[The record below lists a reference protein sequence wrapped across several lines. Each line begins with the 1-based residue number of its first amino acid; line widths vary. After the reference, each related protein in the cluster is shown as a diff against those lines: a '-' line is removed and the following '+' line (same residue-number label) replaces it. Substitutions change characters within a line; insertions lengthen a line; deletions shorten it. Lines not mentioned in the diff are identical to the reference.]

1 MISNT
6 ATPRYYGEFRQQV
19 ISGTLPVN
27 REVAMEMRRIDRLIA
42 DPRYYYDPAPV
53 EGWIRFCENELTL
66 VDGSDLHLLLTFKVW
81 GEQVYGWYYYEEQ
94 QVFVPNVNEPN
105 LGHFEAKHV
114 KKRLTK
120 KQFLLV
126 GRGAAKSLYAS
137 CHHAYY
143 QSVIPTT
150 TQQIVTAPTMKQS
163 EETLMP
169 IKTAIARARGPLY
182 QFLTEGSLQNTTGS
196 KANRMKLSPTKKGI
210 ENFLTNSIIEVRPM
224 SIDKLQGARPVLC
237 SVDEL
242 FSGVIREDPV
252 GALEQGASKN
262 KDYLIIVTSSE
273 GTVRNGAGDTIKME
287 LMQILKGE
295 YDAPHV
301 SIWWYRL
308 DDVAEVANPAMWVKA
323 QPNIG
328 VTVSYEAYQ
337 LDVER
342 AEKSPSAR
350 NDILAKRF
358 GIPTEGTAFFFT
370 YEETIRS
377 DIVHTYNNRD
387 CALGADLSQGD
398 DFCAFTFVFPNENGT
413 LGIKCRSYISERNLL
428 KLPMAMRQKYQEFMD
443 EDSLIIMPGTVLDI
457 DDVYDDLDKYII
469 EKGYTVQALGYD
481 RYNADK
487 FITRW
492 EAENGPYGIEKVIQG
507 VKTETVPLGE
517 LKMLAEDGM
526 LIFDQ
531 SIMQFCMG
539 NAVTIEDTNGNRK
552 LCKMRRDQKID
563 NVSALMDAYIAF
575 KEHKELFGFEAYDLH
590 ALTQTS

>member
-1 MISNT
+1 MLSNT
-6 ATPRYYGEFRQQV
+6 AVPRYYGEFREKV
-19 ISGTLPVN
+19 MNGSLPVC

-42 DPRYYYDPAPV
+42 DPKYYYDPAPV
-53 EGWIRFCENELTL
+53 EGWIRFCENEMTL
-66 VDGSDLHLLLTFKVW
+66 VDGSDLHLLLTFKLW
-81 GEQVYGWYYYEEQ
+81 GEQVYGWYYFEDF
-94 QVFVPNVNEPN
+94 QVFVPNKEDPK
-105 LGHFEAKHV
+105 LGHYETRRV

-120 KQFLLV
+120 KQYLIV
-126 GRGAAKSLYAS
+126 GRGAAKSIYAS

-143 QSVIPTT
+143 LNVNPMT

-169 IKTAIARARGPLY
+169 IKTAIARARGPLF

-196 KANRMKLSPTKKGI
+196 KMNRMKLSPTKKGI
-210 ENFLTNSIIEVRPM
+210 ENFLTNSLIEIRPM
-224 SIDKLQGARPVLC
+224 SIDKLQGARAVLDT
-237 SVDEL
+237 VDEL

-287 LMQILKGE
+287 LMEILKGK
-295 YDAPHV
+295 YKAPHV

-308 DDVAEVANPAMWVKA
+308 DDVSEVADPRMWVKA

-328 VTVSYEAYQ
+328 VTVSYETYQ

-342 AEKSPSAR
+342 AEQSPSAR

-370 YEETIRS
+370 FEETIRS
-377 DIVHTYNNRD
+377 KVKHSYKNRD

-398 DFCAFTFVFPNENGT
+398 DFCAFTFLFPNDDGSF
-413 LGIKCRSYISERNLL
+413 GIKCRSYISERNLY
-428 KLPMAMRQKYQEFMD
+428 KLPMAMRQKYQEFLD
-443 EDSLIIMPGTVLDI
+443 EESLVIMPGTVLDI
-457 DDVYDDLDKYII
+457 DEVFDDLDKFITAN
-469 EKGYTVQALGYD
+469 GYAVQTIGYD

-487 FITRW
+487 FIERW
-492 EAENGPYGIEKVIQG
+492 EVENGPYGIEKVIQG
-507 VKTETVPLGE
+507 AKTETVPLGE
-517 LKMLAEDGM
+517 LKILAEDRL
-526 LIFDQ
+526 LIFDE

-563 NVSALMDAYIAF
+563 NVSALMDAWVAF
-575 KEHKELFGFEAYDLH
+575 KEHRELFGFSTFEITTNA
-590 ALTQTS
+590 TR